1 MSLALPYMGT
11 KRQLAPMVAD
21 VICLGKPGVVL
32 DVFSGMCAIGQAVGV
47 RRNVWNNDVQCFS
60 SEVASALFT
69 ARKAFSWTGPEQEY
83 VTKQFRKNANSLQGR
98 YGKRLAKEKDVLRAG
113 GLVGIQKYLSSATH
127 VANDE
132 GLDNERDLRS
142 RQKIKTGPYN
152 LCSITY
158 ADGYFGLLQSIEIDS
173 ARYALDHAY
182 THGVINNDQ
191 FRWLLI
197 ALCQAAGRIASTT
210 GHFAQFLSVNANN
223 LSTYIGQRNKSFRDT
238 WMQCLQHLRPVGSG
252 LWRKKNRV
260 FNRESLSLLGILRTN
275 KVRPAIIYA
284 DPPYTDDQYSRYYHV
299 WETLVK
305 YDYPRSE
312 GAGRYRPDRFQT
324 PFSRVEDVGWAF
336 TELIRRSAA
345 LGADLVLS
353 YPKSGLLHRAGHMV
367 PSLMA
372 PYYSKIAL
380 ALEFPHKHST
390 MGASKGSAKTPV
402 VEQIYFA
409 SNR

>member
-11 KRQLAPMVAD
+11 KRHLAPIVAD
-21 VICLGKPGVVL
+21 IICRAKPGVVL
-32 DVFSGMCAIGQAVGV
+32 DVFSGMCAVGQAIGA
-47 RRNVWNNDVQCFS
+47 RRNIWSNDVQCFS

-69 ARKAFSWTGPEQEY
+69 AKNPFFWTERERDYIAGEFQ
-83 VTKQFRKNANSLQGR
+83 KNAIRLKVR
-98 YGKRLAKEKDVLRAG
+98 YGKRLAEEKSALQAG
-113 GLVGIQKYLSSATH
+113 ELERIRKYLSSARH

-132 GLDNERDLRS
+132 ALENERGLRS
-142 RQKIKTGPYN
+142 RSSKKTPYN

-173 ARYALDHAY
+173 ARFALDSAH
-182 THGVINNDQ
+182 THGVLDDDQ

-210 GHFAQFLSVNANN
+210 GHFAQFLTVNANN
-223 LSTYIGQRNKSFRDT
+223 LSTYLAQRNRSFWDA
-238 WMQCLQHLRPVGSG
+238 WMQCSQKSHPIGSA

-260 FNRESLSLLGILRTN
+260 FNREGLSLLGILGTS
-275 KVRPAIIYA
+275 KVRPGIVYA

-305 YDYPRSE
+305 YDYPHSE

-336 TELIRRSAA
+336 SELIRRSAA

-353 YPKSGLLHRAGHMV
+353 YPKTGLLHRAGHTL
-367 PSLMA
+367 PSLIA
-372 PYYSKIAL
+372 PHFSKLSL
-380 ALEFPHKHST
+380 ALESPHKHST
-390 MGASKGSAKTPV
+390 MGASKGSAKTHV